1 MLSYFKWILRL
12 GGVSTSVDRKSSEAK
27 CMRAFNLIQKNTIS
41 NIMEHFHKFDVNIR
55 FTYDLLE
62 NTSPFLLDDLR
73 INFVF
78 RLLTLASTEI

>member
-1 MLSYFKWILRL
+1 
-12 GGVSTSVDRKSSEAK
+12 
-27 CMRAFNLIQKNTIS
+27 MRAFNLIQKNTIS